1 MIITTEN
8 INIWETSY
16 VFVDSHSFPDVN
28 ISLFLSVDR

>member
-16 VFVDSHSFPDVN
+16 VFVDSRSFRDVN
-28 ISLFLSVDR
+28 ISLFLNVDR